1 MCSSSSK
8 IREINSEGRKSGGMF
23 SLASRGV
30 SWRAVL
36 DCPVAGGFSRAE
48 NSSGVIKGVDE
59 ISEFRQYFLARVMRT
74 LVSSRPT
81 HQRVYANVNTPKEL
95 MLASAQDLC
104 NRRNVE

>member
-8 IREINSEGRKSGGMF
+8 IREINSEGRTSGGMF
-23 SLASRGV
+23 FLASRGV

-81 HQRVYANVNTPKEL
+81 HQRDVNTPKEL